1 MKYVIELRKTSPES
15 DYSKDQYI
23 NLYNATLKEVQ
34 DKYNLHQIL
43 LESYDAYNKTLY
55 LKLLVSDK

>member
-15 DYSKDQYI
+15 DYSKNQYI

-43 LESYDAYNKTLY
+43 HESYDAYNKTLY